1 MSSLELPHSPLRTA
15 QRRSPSTPTQPRS
28 DRRGLFPHT
37 DITVHARTRIHTH
50 ARAHTRT
57 HSVAQ
62 THTRNRTQVADEET
76 DQNPLREQL
85 PADDDSESEGE
96 ESEGEVSELGG
107 SA

>member
-1 MSSLELPHSPLRTA
+1 MPHSPLRPA
-15 QRRSPSTPTQPRS
+15 KRRSSLPRCTHA
-28 DRRGLFPHT
+28 DVRFPHT
-37 DITVHARTRIHTH
+37 DITVHARTRIHTY

-62 THTRNRTQVADEET
+62 THTRDRTQVAEEET
-76 DQNPLREQL
+76 AEDLHRAQL
-85 PADDDSESEGE
+85 PTDDDSESEGE

>member
-15 QRRSPSTPTQPRS
+15 QRRSPGTPTQP
-28 DRRGLFPHT
+28 DRRVLFPHT

-62 THTRNRTQVADEET
+62 THTRNRTQVAEEESDE
-76 DQNPLREQL
+76 NLHRAQL
-85 PADDDSESEGE
+85 PEDEDSESEGE
-96 ESEGEVSELGG
+96 ESEGEVSELVR